1 MLLNLKYSITDY
13 YIQVLFV
20 NEDVLNVERLHTKR
34 NLSSM
39 GFVERKFMII
49 QLNEKQKEGI
59 LKQCN
64 IIAGSR
70 EITAI
75 CLYGPRVCGYA
86 DNKTAINV
94 LLILERFNFR
104 LNTYHETL
112 NSINVSILVV
122 NKSDFE
128 RDVKKGWL
136 GEFFAERLTV
146 PYEPLKNPEYL
157 QLHEVKI
164 KKRSISELLENL
176 ILEFPESSNELL
188 IEEEYFMHE
197 AIMRSVKVFPPI
209 IYSYLN
215 MFRKNLENENQ
226 KTIMDGYI
234 KALDELEEENIIF
247 RSGEFIK
254 IRPSHINAIKK
265 KKYKLPPVLKLIQRL
280 TLPTFLSVF
289 SESTASFI
297 EDQRLFPKDKQKV
310 NANGLISRL
319 EDPQKHI
326 LLPTTLGLVSLSD
339 KSDISDVARK
349 ILPDGELLKF
359 KTQKIGGVFND
370 IYVLTVTKDE
380 EKQRF
385 VVKQF
390 LNWSNLKWLP
400 LTVWSFG
407 TTSFAVHGQSRLE
420 KEYAINKLLQSKGFP
435 VPKIFYISHK
445 RRLIFEEFIEG
456 KELSENIK
464 NIIFSNHCKE
474 DVILIKEAGRKIA
487 QAHSYGITVGDCK
500 PENFLVTKNGIVL
513 LDLEQATRNGNQSW
527 DIAEFLYFAGHYSPP
542 MASTNAAAI
551 ITKNFI
557 EGYLEAGGKK
567 DTVKK
572 AGSAK
577 YIKVFSIFTPPH
589 ILFAM
594 SNICQKV

>member
-1 MLLNLKYSITDY
+1 MISQLNQKEKEDILKY
-13 YIQVLFV
+13 
-20 NEDVLNVERLHTKR
+20 
-34 NLSSM
+34 
-39 GFVERKFMII
+39 
-49 QLNEKQKEGI
+49 
-59 LKQCN
+59 CN

-86 DNKTAINV
+86 DKKTAINV
-94 LLILERFNFR
+94 LLILERFSFR

-112 NSINVSILVV
+112 DSINVSILVV

-128 RDVKKGWL
+128 KDVLKGWL
-136 GEFFAERLTV
+136 GEFFAEKLTV

-157 QLHEVKI
+157 LLQEVKI

-197 AIMRSVKVFPPI
+197 AVMRRVKVFPPV

-215 MFRKNLENENQ
+215 MFRKNLENKNQ
-226 KTIMDGYI
+226 KKIMNGYK

-247 RSGEFIK
+247 RSEKFIK
-254 IRPSHINAIKK
+254 ITSSHIDATKK
-265 KKYKLPPVLKLIQRL
+265 KKYKLPPILKLIQRL
-280 TLPTFLSVF
+280 TLPTFLSLF

-297 EDQRLFPKDKQKV
+297 EDQKLFPKDTQKV
-310 NANGLISRL
+310 YTKGLISRL

-326 LLPTTLGLVSLSD
+326 LLPTTIGLVSLSD
-339 KSDISDVARK
+339 KADILSVSK
-349 ILPDGELLKF
+349 KMLPNGELLKF
-359 KTQKIGGVFND
+359 KTEKIGGVFSD
-370 IYVLTVTKDE
+370 IYVLTVTHGE

-390 LNWSNLKWLP
+390 LNWSNLKWFP

-407 TTSFAVHGQSRLE
+407 TTSFAVNGQSRLE
-420 KEYAINKLLQSKGFP
+420 KEYAINKLLESKGFP
-435 VPKIFYISHK
+435 VPKILYISHK
-445 RRLIFEEFIEG
+445 RRLIFKEFIEG
-456 KELSENIK
+456 KELLENVK
-464 NIIFSNHCKE
+464 NIIFSNQRKE
-474 DVILIKEAGRKIA
+474 DVTLIKEAGRKIA
-487 QAHSYGITVGDCK
+487 QAHSYGITIGDCK
-500 PENFLVTKNGIVL
+500 PENFLVTKKGIVL

-542 MASTNAAAI
+542 MASTNAASV

-557 EGYLEAGGKK
+557 EGYFEAGGKK
-567 DTVKK
+567 ETVKK

-594 SNICQKV
+594 SSICQKV

>member
-1 MLLNLKYSITDY
+1 MISQLNQKEKEDILKY
-13 YIQVLFV
+13 
-20 NEDVLNVERLHTKR
+20 
-34 NLSSM
+34 
-39 GFVERKFMII
+39 
-49 QLNEKQKEGI
+49 
-59 LKQCN
+59 CN

-86 DNKTAINV
+86 DKKTAINV
-94 LLILERFNFR
+94 LLILERFSFR

-112 NSINVSILVV
+112 DSINVSILVV

-128 RDVKKGWL
+128 KDVLKGWL
-136 GEFFAERLTV
+136 GEFFAEKLTV

-157 QLHEVKI
+157 LLQEVKI

-197 AIMRSVKVFPPI
+197 AVMRRVKVFPPV

-215 MFRKNLENENQ
+215 MFRKNLENKNQ
-226 KTIMDGYI
+226 KKIMNGYK

-247 RSGEFIK
+247 RSEKFIK
-254 IRPSHINAIKK
+254 ITSSHIDATKK
-265 KKYKLPPVLKLIQRL
+265 KKYKLPPILKLIQRL
-280 TLPTFLSVF
+280 TLPTFLSLF

-297 EDQRLFPKDKQKV
+297 EDQKLFPKDTQKV
-310 NANGLISRL
+310 YTKGLISRL

-326 LLPTTLGLVSLSD
+326 LLPTTIGLVSLSD
-339 KSDISDVARK
+339 KADILSVSK
-349 ILPDGELLKF
+349 KMLPNGELLKF
-359 KTQKIGGVFND
+359 KTEKIGGVFSD
-370 IYVLTVTKDE
+370 IYVLTVTNGE

-390 LNWSNLKWLP
+390 LNWSNLKWFP

-407 TTSFAVHGQSRLE
+407 TTSFSVNGQSRLE
-420 KEYAINKLLQSKGFP
+420 KEYAINKLLESKGFP
-435 VPKIFYISHK
+435 VPKILYISHK
-445 RRLIFEEFIEG
+445 RRLIFKEFIEG
-456 KELSENIK
+456 KELLENVK
-464 NIIFSNHCKE
+464 NIIFSNQRKE
-474 DVILIKEAGRKIA
+474 DVTLIKEAGRKIA
-487 QAHSYGITVGDCK
+487 QAHSYGITIGDCK

-542 MASTNAAAI
+542 IASTNAASI

-557 EGYLEAGGKK
+557 EGYFEAGGKK
-567 DTVKK
+567 ETVKK

-594 SNICQKV
+594 SSICQKV

>member
-1 MLLNLKYSITDY
+1 
-13 YIQVLFV
+13 
-20 NEDVLNVERLHTKR
+20 
-34 NLSSM
+34 
-39 GFVERKFMII
+39 MIS
-49 QLNEKQKEGI
+49 QLNEKQKEDI

-86 DNKTAINV
+86 DKKTAINV

-104 LNTYHETL
+104 LNTYQEALDNITL
-112 NSINVSILVV
+112 SILVV

-164 KKRSISELLENL
+164 KKRIISELLENL

-188 IEEEYFMHE
+188 IEKEYFMHE
-197 AIMRSVKVFPPI
+197 AIMRHVKVFQPI

-215 MFRKNLENENQ
+215 MFRKNLEDKNQ
-226 KTIMDGYI
+226 KTIMDGYK
-234 KALDELEEENIIF
+234 KALDILEEENIIF
-247 RSGEFIK
+247 RSGKFIK
-254 IRPSHINAIKK
+254 ITPSHIDVIKK
-265 KKYKLPPVLKLIQRL
+265 KKYKLPPILKLIRRL

-297 EDQRLFPKDKQKV
+297 EDQRLFPKDKQNL
-310 NANGLISRL
+310 NATSLISRL

-326 LLPTTLGLVSLSD
+326 MLPTTIGLVSLSD

-349 ILPDGELLKF
+349 TLPKGEMLKF
-359 KTQKIGGVFND
+359 KTEKIGGVFSD
-370 IYVLTVTKDE
+370 IYVLTVTSDE
-380 EKQRF
+380 KKQRF

-390 LNWSNLKWLP
+390 LNWSNLKWFP
-400 LTVWSFG
+400 LTVWSLG
-407 TTSFAVHGQSRLE
+407 TTSFVVNGQSRLE
-420 KEYAINKLLQSKGFP
+420 KEYAINKLLESKGFP
-435 VPKIFYISHK
+435 VPKILYISHK
-445 RRLIFEEFIEG
+445 RRLIFKEFIEG
-456 KELSENIK
+456 KELLENVK
-464 NIIFSNHCKE
+464 NIFFSNQSNK
-474 DVILIKEAGRKIA
+474 DINLIKEAGRKIA
-487 QAHSYGITVGDCK
+487 QAHSYGITIGDCK

-542 MASTNAAAI
+542 MASNNAAII

-557 EGYLEAGGKK
+557 EGYFEAGGKK
-567 DTVKK
+567 ETVKK

-589 ILFAM
+589 ILLAI
-594 SNICQKV
+594 SNICLKV

>member
-1 MLLNLKYSITDY
+1 MISQLNQKEKEDILKY
-13 YIQVLFV
+13 
-20 NEDVLNVERLHTKR
+20 
-34 NLSSM
+34 
-39 GFVERKFMII
+39 
-49 QLNEKQKEGI
+49 
-59 LKQCN
+59 CN

-86 DNKTAINV
+86 DKKTAINV
-94 LLILERFNFR
+94 LLILERFSFR

-112 NSINVSILVV
+112 DSINVSILVV

-128 RDVKKGWL
+128 KDVLKGWL
-136 GEFFAERLTV
+136 GEFFAEKLTV

-157 QLHEVKI
+157 LLQEVKI

-197 AIMRSVKVFPPI
+197 AVMRRVKVFPPV

-215 MFRKNLENENQ
+215 MFRKNLENKNQ
-226 KTIMDGYI
+226 KKIMNGYK

-247 RSGEFIK
+247 RSEKFIK
-254 IRPSHINAIKK
+254 ITSSHIDATKK
-265 KKYKLPPVLKLIQRL
+265 KKYKLPPILKLIQRL
-280 TLPTFLSVF
+280 TLPTFLSLF

-297 EDQRLFPKDKQKV
+297 EDQKLFPKDTQKV
-310 NANGLISRL
+310 YTKGLISRL

-326 LLPTTLGLVSLSD
+326 LLPTTIGLVSLSD
-339 KSDISDVARK
+339 KADILSVSK
-349 ILPDGELLKF
+349 KMLPNGELLKF
-359 KTQKIGGVFND
+359 KTEKIGGVFSD
-370 IYVLTVTKDE
+370 IYVLTVTHGE

-390 LNWSNLKWLP
+390 LNWSNLKWFP

-407 TTSFAVHGQSRLE
+407 TTSFAVNGQSRLE
-420 KEYAINKLLQSKGFP
+420 KEYAINKLLESKGFP
-435 VPKIFYISHK
+435 VPKILYISHK
-445 RRLIFEEFIEG
+445 RRLIFKEFIEG
-456 KELSENIK
+456 KELLENVK
-464 NIIFSNHCKE
+464 NIIFSNQRKE
-474 DVILIKEAGRKIA
+474 DVTLIKEAGRKIA
-487 QAHSYGITVGDCK
+487 QAHSYGITIGDCK
-500 PENFLVTKNGIVL
+500 PENFLVTKKGIVL

-542 MASTNAAAI
+542 MASTNAASI

-557 EGYLEAGGKK
+557 EGYFEAGGKK
-567 DTVKK
+567 ETVKK

-594 SNICQKV
+594 SSICQKV